1 MVDYR
6 YRLSPMRAIACAS
19 IAMLLFLTWM
29 LPPFSGIWRA
39 MDVAVSR
46 VLNAAIPLED
56 GFLRNVWAFANT
68 RVFDMVVGAVML
80 AVMVRWLRSEG
91 PKRMSERLAT
101 IIAVVAVIA
110 ACRLT
115 TEVTA
120 DALSYQRE
128 SASAQLENVHTL
140 PDSLFGVKVK
150 SRSYNSFPGDHAFV
164 LFSFILM
171 LRLAGGRGRE
181 YRLLLPLLLAAL
193 PRMVSGAHWF
203 TDVVVGSL
211 GLSLLWLGAAWGTGF
226 VAYNVKVLAPI
237 LDAQVLR
244 RMPAWAVPAPN
255 GTH

>member
-1 MVDYR
+1 
-6 YRLSPMRAIACAS
+6 MRAIICVS
-19 IAMLLFLTWM
+19 IAATLFLTWM
-29 LPPFSGIWRA
+29 LPPFSGLWQA
-39 MDVAVSR
+39 VDVAVFR
-46 VLNAAIPLED
+46 GLNTLIPFEG
-56 GFLRNVWAFANT
+56 GFLRNGWAFANT
-68 RVFDMVVGAVML
+68 RVFDMVVGAIML
-80 AVMVRWLRSEG
+80 VVLVRWLRAEG

-110 ACRLT
+110 ACRLS
-115 TEVTA
+115 TEVIT

-140 PDSLFGVKVK
+140 PDKLLGAKVK

-181 YRLLLPLLLAAL
+181 YLLLLPLLMAAL

-237 LDAQVLR
+237 LDDQVLR
-244 RMPAWAVPAPN
+244 RLPAWAVPAPN